1 MSRRRFVT
9 CLAPVPLAAAAVL
22 LVAAI
27 GNAGTNTFTFQ
38 AVEGPSTLHAG
49 HQGLVF
55 AKFQP
60 SGSGGAATHT
70 VITFS
75 FKSTVGSLTPDPAT
89 SSDCAPTAANTIA
102 CAVGTVNPGQLVKR
116 FVTFTASTT
125 AAGQNADVVVSVA
138 FDAGSTGA
146 KGGGKVDPPDP
157 ITLPVTIVDG
167 TNADGTCDAGGA
179 TIQTS
184 PLDKTV
190 LQQTQ
195 LVFGNSATAFPCT
208 WAGVGVQAVNGTPP
222 GGGAPA
228 ISSVDGPPFGQ
239 PAALTLTFSSLPVPV
254 KKFVLKES
262 LVDPSVAKPGDWK
275 PVPPCTDAAA
285 ATADTCI
292 VGYDTG
298 KPIVAHLL
306 FRGIGVDPWYD

>member
-1 MSRRRFVT
+1 MGETCDLYRSGNSREGLWFMSRRRFVT

-27 GNAGTNTFTFQ
+27 GNAGTNTITFQ

-125 AAGQNADVVVSVA
+125 AAGPNADVVVSVA

-146 KGGGKVDPPDP
+146 KGGGKVNPPDP

-167 TNADGTCDAGGA
+167 TAADGTCGVTGGSVHTA
-179 TIQTS
+179 AVDT
-184 PLDKTV
+184 TV
-190 LQQTQ
+190 DQQTQ
-195 LVFGNSATAFPCT
+195 LDFGSSATPLPCT
-208 WAGVGVQAVNGTPP
+208 WGSVGVQHVNGKAP
-222 GGGAPA
+222 GGGAPE
-228 ISSVDGPPFGQ
+228 ISSVDGPTFGQ
-239 PAALTLTFSSLPVPV
+239 QAHLTLTF
-254 KKFVLKES
+254 
-262 LVDPSVAKPGDWK
+262 
-275 PVPPCTDAAA
+275 
-285 ATADTCI
+285 
-292 VGYDTG
+292 
-298 KPIVAHLL
+298 
-306 FRGIGVDPWYD
+306 